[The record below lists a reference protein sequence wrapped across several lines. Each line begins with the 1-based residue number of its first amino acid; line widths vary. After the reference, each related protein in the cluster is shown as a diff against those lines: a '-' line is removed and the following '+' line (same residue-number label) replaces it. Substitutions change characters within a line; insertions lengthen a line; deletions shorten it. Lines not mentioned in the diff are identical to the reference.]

1 MKISTNSKFYFSFFN
16 ATFQNKVR
24 KEKKKL
30 PCVSIFQNME
40 FQSKDLYIC
49 TAELHL
55 QPPKNE

>member
-1 MKISTNSKFYFSFFN
+1 MPHFKIKSEK
-16 ATFQNKVR
+16 K
-24 KEKKKL
+24 KKKL
-30 PCVSIFQNME
+30 PRVSIFQNME